1 MSAPA
6 TDEPEDGGGE
16 EDGQTKIAL
25 SEAAQARVVEME
37 AQVRKAQE
45 AMEQAKVDA
54 EVAKSQAVSAPAT
67 PFGGWGGGRVFSL
80 LAPLFFV

>member
-1 MSAPA
+1 
-6 TDEPEDGGGE
+6 
-16 EDGQTKIAL
+16 
-25 SEAAQARVVEME
+25 ME

-54 EVAKSQAVSAPAT
+54 EIAKSQAVSAPAT